1 MADTYAI
8 ALRGR
13 SILEIISEADIIV
26 QIVSLIL
33 LFASVWSWAI
43 IINQLTY
50 FRRVRKKHKRLQKLL
65 LSTHTLNDIFEAI
78 KSDISAPAEYIFYKV
93 FSELKL
99 HTPEHIEKYSEE
111 RKDKIQ
117 SVVEDLAAHE
127 KDKFVGEW
135 ENDLGYLAT
144 ISSASPF
151 IGLFGTVWGIMR
163 SFQAIAF
170 AKNTSLSVVAPGIAE
185 ALFATALGL
194 IAAIPALIFYNILLN
209 KVGSM
214 ERGMN
219 DLIVKMSM
227 KTKSTLK
234 L

>member
-1 MADTYAI
+1 MADNYAI

-33 LFASVWSWAI
+33 LLASVWSWAI

-50 FRRVRKKHKRLQKLL
+50 FRRTRKKHKRLGKLL
-65 LSTHTLNDIFEAI
+65 SSTHTLSDIFDAI
-78 KSDISAPAEYIFYKV
+78 KGNISAPAEYIFYKV
-93 FSELKL
+93 FSEIRL
-99 HTPEHIEKYSEE
+99 HTSEHLEKYSEE
-111 RKDKIQ
+111 RKSKIQ
-117 SVVEDLAAHE
+117 DGIEELASNE

-170 AKNTSLSVVAPGIAE
+170 AKNTSLAVVAPGIAE

-194 IAAIPALIFYNILLN
+194 VAAIPALIFYNILLN
-209 KVGSM
+209 KVGAI
-214 ERGMN
+214 EREMN
-219 DLIVKMSM
+219 DLVVKMSI
-227 KTKSTLK
+227 KTKSVLK